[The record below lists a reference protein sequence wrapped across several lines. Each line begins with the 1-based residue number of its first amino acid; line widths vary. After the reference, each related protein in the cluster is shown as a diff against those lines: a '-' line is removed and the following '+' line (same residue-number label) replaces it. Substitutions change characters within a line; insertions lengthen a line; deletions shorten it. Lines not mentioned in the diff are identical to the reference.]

1 MIMMMIMI
9 LMMWDM
15 KISTMMNWP
24 LSGVN
29 NGHQMQK
36 IALFGTAHILRKA
49 LLLKSHPCL
58 QIFGE
63 CPVQGEFVAAL
74 VNCTCLQLS

>member
-1 MIMMMIMI
+1 
-9 LMMWDM
+9 MWNM

-24 LSGVN
+24 LGLVN

-36 IALFGTAHILRKA
+36 IALFGTAHIARKA

-58 QIFGE
+58 QIFRD
-63 CPVQGEFVAAL
+63 CLVLGEFVAAL
-74 VNCTCLQLS
+74 VNCTCLQLSKS